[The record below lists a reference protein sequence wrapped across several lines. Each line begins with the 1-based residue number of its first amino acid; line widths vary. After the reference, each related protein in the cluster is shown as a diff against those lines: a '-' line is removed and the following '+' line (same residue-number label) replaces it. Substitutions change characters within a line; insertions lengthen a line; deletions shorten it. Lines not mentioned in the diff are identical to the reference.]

1 MTDDGARVLFVMDN
15 DFGALGMV
23 MYMLHGSDLAAR
35 ATLLLPRRAHD
46 LHAGHLPVESRA
58 YDNLADVLDFVEADA
73 PRVVFLVS
81 GYLFARQ
88 GLLAVPELGR
98 LVRGLRSRGCAIATS
113 DPYLGH
119 FASIARATVPVR
131 TGRIPRMI
139 RARFG
144 DVPWV
149 YRPLS
154 ALIDR
159 VGKARLESHVR
170 RVSAIL
176 CDVAHFYPV
185 AVRAA
190 RAAGPP
196 TFGFFNPAYFRL
208 AGERARRDKATTG
221 ERPRWLF
228 VLAQFDLQFQ
238 EQLHGRARFVE
249 LVAAKLRESHE
260 QGKHP
265 VFIGPPAMAE
275 ELSRQLPPGSGA
287 TVLGRCPY
295 AEFEERLLDAEVAFY
310 WQIFST
316 SAFLRLWNG
325 LPVFSF
331 DPGHTSRYSSVL
343 HEAGLEHYFMGRSP
357 RYLDIEQTLEAGA
370 LASTFEEFRQQA
382 REAVARLSSLPSPGA
397 MTGAIIEAGRRR

>member
-1 MTDDGARVLFVMDN
+1 MTHEGPRVLFVMDN

-23 MYMLHGSDLAAR
+23 MYMLHGSDLAKR
-35 ATLLLPRRAHD
+35 TTLLLPRRAYE
-46 LHAGHLPVESRA
+46 LHAGHLPVASRP
-58 YDNLADVLDFVEADA
+58 YDTLADVLDFVAADA

-88 GLLAVPELGR
+88 GLLAIPELGR

-131 TGRIPRMI
+131 TGRIPRMLQ
-139 RARFG
+139 ARFG
-144 DVPWV
+144 NVPWV

-154 ALIDR
+154 ALVDR
-159 VGKARLESHVR
+159 VGKARLERHVR
-170 RVSAIL
+170 RVCAIL
-176 CDVAHFYPV
+176 GDVAHFYPA

-190 RAAGPP
+190 KAPGPAS
-196 TFGFFNPAYFRL
+196 FCFFNPAYFGL
-208 AGERARRDKATTG
+208 AEERARREEATAG

-228 VLAQFDLQFQ
+228 VLAQFDLHFQ
-238 EQLHGRARFVE
+238 EQHHGRERFVE
-249 LVAAKLRESHE
+249 LVAAKLRESRE

-275 ELSRQLPPGSGA
+275 ELSRQFPPGSGA

-357 RYLDIEQTLEAGA
+357 RYLDIEQPLEAGA
-370 LASTFEEFRQQA
+370 LASTFGEFRQQA
-382 REAVARLSSLPSPGA
+382 REAVARLSPLPSPGA
-397 MTGAIIEAGRRR
+397 MAEAIIEGGHRR